1 MFQIAGGAIGL
12 GLNTAIVVTAPSLAA
27 GIHTAFLVDVGLAI
41 CGLAVSVLFVGGAI
55 DKERLRSLL
64 HHRRAH
70 G

>member
-1 MFQIAGGAIGL
+1 
-12 GLNTAIVVTAPSLAA
+12 LAA

-41 CGLAVSVLFVGGAI
+41 CGLAVSVLFVGGRI